1 MMMEIT
7 KAEAASIA
15 WCMHA
20 AHDEARLCA
29 SQLELMLRLARFAEL
44 PAKTLAIYERQHK
57 HEADYEAA
65 EEAEDERIDRE
76 AAEFA
81 KKFEAMKDK
90 LRASISK
97 M

>member
-1 MMMEIT
+1 MEIT